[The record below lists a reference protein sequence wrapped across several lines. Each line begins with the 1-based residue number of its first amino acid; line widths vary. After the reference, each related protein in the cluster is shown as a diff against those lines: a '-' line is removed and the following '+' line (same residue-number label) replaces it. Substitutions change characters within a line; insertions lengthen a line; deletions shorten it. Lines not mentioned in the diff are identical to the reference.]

1 MDIDPEPLSL
11 AEVLLRLG
19 IIALV
24 IAGIVGIAI
33 VLTRRPVRDR
43 IRTSGPRD
51 LLVWWAVP
59 ALVWGV
65 GIFGAN
71 VIFGWLEGGN
81 LVLGGTAIL
90 VWMLAMLL
98 SPYAA
103 LIATGVWAAARLAGK
118 PGGGVH
124 ADE

>member
-1 MDIDPEPLSL
+1 MDFDPEPLSL
-11 AEVLLRLG
+11 TQVLVRLL
-19 IIALV
+19 IVALV
-24 IAGIVGIAI
+24 IAAIVGIAI

-59 ALVWGV
+59 ALVWTV
-65 GIFGAN
+65 GIFGGNA
-71 VIFGWLEGGN
+71 IFGWLEGRN
-81 LVLGGTAIL
+81 PVLGGAAIL
-90 VWMLAMLL
+90 AWMFAMLL

-103 LIATGVWAAARLAGK
+103 LIATGVWATARLAGK
-118 PGGGVH
+118 LRGGVH

>member
-1 MDIDPEPLSL
+1 MDFDPEPLSFEQEL
-11 AEVLLRLG
+11 VRLL

-33 VLTRRPVRDR
+33 LLTRRPVRDR
-43 IRTSGPRD
+43 IRTSRPRD

-59 ALVWGV
+59 VLVWAM
-65 GIFGAN
+65 GIFGGDA
-71 VIFGWLEGGN
+71 IFGWIEERSY
-81 LVLGGTAIL
+81 VLGGAAIL

-103 LIATGVWAAARLAGK
+103 LIATGVWAAARFGMRARERSARG
-118 PGGGVH
+118 
-124 ADE
+124 